1 MIDNNQNE
9 FNRWFSQAKH
19 DFKVAQDNLDL
30 KNYDWVCFQSQ
41 QSTEKALKAF
51 LFLKGERGLITHSIF
66 NLLNFCKK
74 IEPDFS
80 KLSKIKKLDQ
90 YYIAARYPNGLPD
103 NIPYEYY
110 LREDAEEC
118 LNYAGQTISLI
129 ENLTK

>member
-9 FNRWFSQAKH
+9 FNRWFSQAKYC
-19 DFKVAQDNLDL
+19 FKVAYDNLDL
-30 KNYDWVCFQSQ
+30 KNYDWVCFISH
-41 QSTEKALKAF
+41 QSTENVLKAF

-80 KLSKIKKLDQ
+80 KLSMIKKLDQ

-103 NIPYEYY
+103 NIPHEYY

-118 LNYAGQTISLI
+118 LNYAGQAISLI